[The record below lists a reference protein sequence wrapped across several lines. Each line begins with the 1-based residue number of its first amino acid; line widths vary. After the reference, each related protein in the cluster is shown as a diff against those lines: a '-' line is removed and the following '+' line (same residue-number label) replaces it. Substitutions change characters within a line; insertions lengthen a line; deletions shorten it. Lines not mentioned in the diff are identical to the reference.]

1 MSIRVIAAGLLISA
15 AILASGCVAGVAA
28 LLVYELLDDEAP
40 VRTWTGTVTDTNT
53 NPVGGVLVQV
63 KAEVA
68 GNDDVMHFSDTT
80 AQDGTYTVKFRWHED
95 INYTIRV
102 VGSES
107 TVYYEEVIG
116 KVPLVDREQDF
127 VITL

>member
-1 MSIRVIAAGLLISA
+1 MSIRGIAISLLIVG
-15 AILASGCVAGVAA
+15 AIVASGCVAGVAA

-53 NPVGGVLVQV
+53 DPVGGVLVQV

-102 VGSES
+102 VGDSA
-107 TVYYEEVIG
+107 VYYEELVG
-116 KVPLVDREQDF
+116 KVLLVDREQDF

>member
-1 MSIRVIAAGLLISA
+1 M
-15 AILASGCVAGVAA
+15 
-28 LLVYELLDDEAP
+28 
-40 VRTWTGTVTDTNT
+40 WTGTVTDQNT
-53 NPVGGVLVQV
+53 DPVGGVLVQV

-107 TVYYEEVIG
+107 TVYYEEVVG
-116 KVPLVDREQDF
+116 KVQLVDREQDI